1 MCIDYRTK
9 NSDED
14 EMNPEML
21 TELSA
26 TALVF
31 ALLYMLFKYLTKD
44 LSGELKN
51 QYDIIVKLIDKVNEL
66 KSTIDSK
73 WKS

>member
-1 MCIDYRTK
+1 
-9 NSDED
+9 
-14 EMNPEML
+14 MNPEML

-51 QYDIIVKLIDKVNEL
+51 QYDIIVKLIE
-66 KSTIDSK
+66 STTVEI
-73 WKS
+73 WYWPQTA

>member
-1 MCIDYRTK
+1 MLCDYWTENTNEIK
-9 NSDED
+9 
-14 EMNPEML
+14 MNPEMF

>member
-1 MCIDYRTK
+1 
-9 NSDED
+9 
-14 EMNPEML
+14 ML

-26 TALVF
+26 TALVG
-31 ALLYMLFKYLTKD
+31 ALLYMMFKYLTKD
-44 LSGELKN
+44 LSSEIKN
-51 QYDIIVKLIDKVNEL
+51 QYDIIVKLIDKVNDL

>member
-1 MCIDYRTK
+1 
-9 NSDED
+9 
-14 EMNPEML
+14 MNPEMF

-44 LSGELKN
+44 LSGELAK
-51 QYDIIVKLIDKVNEL
+51 QYDIIVKLIDKISLL
-66 KSTIDSK
+66 KETIDKK
-73 WKS
+73 WKE

>member
-1 MCIDYRTK
+1 
-9 NSDED
+9 
-14 EMNPEML
+14 MNYEML

-26 TALVF
+26 TALVG
-31 ALLYMLFKYLTKD
+31 ALLYMMFKYLTKD
-44 LSGELKN
+44 LSSEIKN
-51 QYDIIVKLIDKVNEL
+51 QYDIIVKLIDKINDL

>member
-1 MCIDYRTK
+1 
-9 NSDED
+9 
-14 EMNPEML
+14 ML

-31 ALLYMLFKYLTKD
+31 VLLYMLFKYLTKD
-44 LSGELKN
+44 LSGELAK

-73 WKS
+73 WKT

>member
-1 MCIDYRTK
+1 
-9 NSDED
+9 
-14 EMNPEML
+14 MNYEML

-31 ALLYMLFKYLTKD
+31 VLLYMLFKYLTKD
-44 LSGELKN
+44 LSGELAK

-73 WKS
+73 WKES

>member
-1 MCIDYRTK
+1 
-9 NSDED
+9 
-14 EMNPEML
+14 MNYEML

-26 TALVF
+26 TALVGI
-31 ALLYMLFKYLTKD
+31 LLFMVFYYLTKD
-44 LSGELKN
+44 LSQELHK
-51 QYDIIVKLIDKVNEL
+51 QYEIIVKLIDKVNEL